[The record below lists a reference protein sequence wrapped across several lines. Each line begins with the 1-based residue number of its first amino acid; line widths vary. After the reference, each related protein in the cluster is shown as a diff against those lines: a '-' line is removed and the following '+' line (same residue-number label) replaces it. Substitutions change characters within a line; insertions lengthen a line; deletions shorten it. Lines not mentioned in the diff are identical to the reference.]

1 MSSHQKLPAPFKP
14 GDEVVYT
21 PSKRGFQMDVNFP
34 GAARLE
40 PGKAYRVK
48 AIQDEAYVVVEGY
61 DHPGGGLYWTEF
73 TRAAD

>member
-1 MSSHQKLPAPFKP
+1 MSSQQNRPAPFKP

-21 PSKRGFQMDVNFP
+21 PSTRGFKIDVNFS
-34 GAARLE
+34 GSARLE
-40 PGKAYRVK
+40 PGKTYRVK

-73 TRAAD
+73 TPR